1 MSRWERVDETPYL
14 INIHR
19 EDKSTQPE
27 LFSDGRSLD
36 DSSGDESEGH
46 SSHDDAD
53 MPDDFED
60 GQSPIEGLKDVDWS
74 GVDAELEEFMASG
87 SESDSESV
95 ASSMSLQSNPTR
107 PPSNPTPNTSTDTS
121 DRSQQSTVSIR
132 RKRKLASKD
141 GEDTDEE
148 SNISKKQ
155 RLARNRTTGLKT
167 VKTPNSAS
175 GSSLP
180 TPEKT
185 AAEDGDETLQTDT
198 QDEEFDNDLEAE
210 MMAEFEKGGW
220 EDSAEEG
227 DGDGAGGGGG

>member
-1 MSRWERVDETPYL
+1 M
-14 INIHR
+14 N
-19 EDKSTQPE
+19 
-27 LFSDGRSLD
+27 
-36 DSSGDESEGH
+36 
-46 SSHDDAD
+46 
-53 MPDDFED
+53 DDFEG

-95 ASSMSLQSNPTR
+95 ASSTSYSAYPSSNPLLI
-107 PPSNPTPNTSTDTS
+107 NPADTS

-132 RKRKLASKD
+132 RKRKLAASKD
-141 GEDTDEE
+141 GEETDEE

-185 AAEDGDETLQTDT
+185 AGEDGDETHQTDT
-198 QDEEFDNDLEAE
+198 QDGDYDDDLEAE
-210 MMAEFEKGGW
+210 MMAEFEKGDW
-220 EDSAEEG
+220 DSPEEG
-227 DGDGAGGGGG
+227 DDDDGSGGG